1 MCIAPDSNV
10 PPGYWP
16 LRARWGTLTV
26 PLWLFVPYS
35 FPEDSP
41 GQPFKPSKQ
50 RGLVEERLSAAGC
63 GSGSVCLGRNLSALL
78 VIMVL
83 TDKSGLVMCSVPCSS
98 RDPLV
103 GLSSFN

>member
-16 LRARWGTLTV
+16 LRARWETLTV

-83 TDKSGLVMCSVPCSS
+83 TDKSGFVMCSVPCSS